1 MGDYDAVNA
10 RNADKAR
17 AAGWPEL
24 IGTAGQVGW
33 ATTVRQEKLD
43 DFDAGATAEPERSQ
57 MRAVL
62 LRETQAK
69 VWINNRRDPWAV
81 VWLINLTD
89 AERQA
94 LLPAIGDHA

>member
-10 RNADKAR
+10 HNAAKAR

-24 IGTAGQVGW
+24 TGSPSQVSW
-33 ATTVRQEKLD
+33 ATTVRQTKLD
-43 DFDAGATAEPERSQ
+43 EFDTGTIAEPERSR

-62 LRETQAK
+62 LRETRAA
-69 VWINNRRDPWAV
+69 VWIDNRRHPWGA

-89 AERQA
+89 EERAA
-94 LLPAIGDHA
+94 LLPGQR